1 MNNPAKEKYKLFLLE
16 DDPILGESL
25 LDGLWDANFE
35 VTWCQDGL
43 QGLAQLQN
51 NHDYH
56 VLILDLGLPGL
67 DGEVLLKTLRQY
79 KNAIPT
85 LVLTAR
91 GQLDSKIELLNAG
104 ADDYLA
110 KPFNLAELIAR
121 LQALIRRTH
130 KKTVS
135 YIVWRDLRM
144 THDASMAWK
153 AEQPLLSSAILLR
166 LLHAFMTHP
175 QQILSY
181 QQLNDYLYGNAVE
194 HDSNPLASH
203 LSRLRKMLGD
213 TYIEN
218 IRGEGWRL
226 N

>member
-1 MNNPAKEKYKLFLLE
+1 MNNPVKEKYKLFLLE

-91 GQLDSKIELLNAG
+91 G
-104 ADDYLA
+104 
-110 KPFNLAELIAR
+110 
-121 LQALIRRTH
+121 
-130 KKTVS
+130 
-135 YIVWRDLRM
+135 
-144 THDASMAWK
+144 
-153 AEQPLLSSAILLR
+153 
-166 LLHAFMTHP
+166 
-175 QQILSY
+175 
-181 QQLNDYLYGNAVE
+181 
-194 HDSNPLASH
+194 
-203 LSRLRKMLGD
+203 
-213 TYIEN
+213 
-218 IRGEGWRL
+218 
-226 N
+226 